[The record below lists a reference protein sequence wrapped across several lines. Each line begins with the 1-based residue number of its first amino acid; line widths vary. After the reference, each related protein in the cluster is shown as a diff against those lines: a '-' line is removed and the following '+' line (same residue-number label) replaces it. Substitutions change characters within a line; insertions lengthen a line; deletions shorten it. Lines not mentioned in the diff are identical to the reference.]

1 MKLLCKM
8 QKISWIQWFVQIIRK
23 DMKQYKENEGTKRE
37 VYKAVK
43 YKSKYKKN
51 KEGKEL

>member
-1 MKLLCKM
+1 M
-8 QKISWIQWFVQIIRK
+8 QKISWIQWVVRIIRK
-23 DMKQYKENEGTKRE
+23 DMKQYKADEGTKQE

-43 YKSKYKKN
+43 HKSKCKKN